1 MDNRLHPGQML
12 GTYRIIE
19 QIGEGGMASVYK
31 AYQVSMD
38 RNVAIKVLP
47 GQLAESPEFVKR
59 FQQEARII
67 ARLEHPYILPVFDY
81 GEENGIAYFVMR
93 YLEAGTLKDKMQAG
107 QLSLKEIDKIFMQLT
122 DALGYA
128 HGQGIVHRDLKPA
141 NVLVDSTGHIF
152 LTDFG
157 IAKLLESASPRL
169 TQTDA
174 ILGTPA
180 YISPEQAAAGPID
193 QRSDI
198 YSLGVILYEMVAG
211 RVPFVAD
218 TPLAV
223 ILKHLNEPLPLPSI
237 VKPDI
242 PMFVEQTI
250 IKALAKDPKDRYATT
265 AEFAAAWRHSLDGV
279 GSLYFED
286 DKKDNAPFSGQA
298 VSTTQTVS
306 KSDASKTIIPIALG
320 CLVVLCIVLFL
331 AGGFGFATTLFTQP
345 TATAIPTSTP
355 APTSTSAPAV
365 SPTASITV
373 LFKDDFSNQNEPWG
387 LLSDAD
393 QTIEYVNDTLKA
405 KLTPTNWFV
414 WTRPNDVDYEN
425 VHIETTVYPNN
436 SDQYTAFGLMCQQQ
450 ADNDA
455 YYYFVITPAGQYVI
469 AKTKS
474 GATDLFLTNN
484 DDWAYSNVIPKK
496 AKSYRI
502 GADCAGNG
510 TLTLYVNDQK
520 VDSVTDTSYTKGMV
534 GVVIWSSETKNG
546 ITDVNFDDYLITAIK

>member
-320 CLVVLCIVLFL
+320 CLIVLCIVLFL

-502 GADCAGNG
+502 GADCASNG